1 MDINLLNLIT
11 IKETE
16 FIGTFK
22 DPNVIYKTDIDLQEY
37 VYKKNKSYSNIEL
50 ENIRNFFIN
59 IFDNCKVP
67 NCVITDFKMGYFGAN
82 VPIRW
87 TYKDLKKGY
96 IIIDSL
102 NKKRF
107 IDLLNQRTIIKI
119 DFLTLD
125 ENFILNEVTKNFY
138 FIFKDHDTRPLEF
151 IYQDI
156 SLSFLKD
163 YHKYREDGNMYKAFK
178 RLYSYYKINNDET
191 QQNIL
196 LKKINDS
203 DLAIPY
209 IKKYKTEL
217 IDLYFKFVKVDK
229 NMKDKIIEA
238 NLKLF

>member
-1 MDINLLNLIT
+1 MDRNLLNLIT
-11 IKETE
+11 IKETD
-16 FIGTFK
+16 FIGTYK
-22 DPNVIYKTDIDLQEY
+22 DPKVIYKTDIDLQEY
-37 VYKKNKSYSNIEL
+37 VYKKNDSYSNVEL
-50 ENIRNFFIN
+50 ENIRRFFIN
-59 IFDNCKVP
+59 IFDNCKKP
-67 NCVITDFKMGYFGAN
+67 NCIITDFKMGHFGAN

-96 IIIDSL
+96 IIIDNN

-107 IDLLNQRTIIKI
+107 IDLLNQRSIIKI

-125 ENFILNEVTKNFY
+125 DNFILNEVSKNFY
-138 FIFKDHDTRPLEF
+138 FIFKDLDTRPLEI

-156 SLSFLKD
+156 SISFLKD
-163 YHKYREDGNMYKAFK
+163 YYKYKELGNIYKAFK

-196 LKKINDS
+196 LKKINNS
-203 DLAIPY
+203 NLAIPY

-229 NMKDKIIEA
+229 NIKDKIIEA
-238 NLKLF
+238 NT